1 MAEQFTDLSDVLDGN
16 LLELPV
22 AGRTFVVPSPP
33 ALVGLRLQR
42 VFAAASTPAK
52 QRTNAQR
59 DLLARDEEEFMRD
72 ALGPVFDEMADA
84 GITLEVLKHAAYTAY
99 FAVVTNVD
107 VARAFWERPL
117 GEAETSTST
126 DPEPSTTTPEAT
138 TATGSPSTT
147 TSRPKKKHAS

>member
-1 MAEQFTDLSDVLDGN
+1 VAEQFTDLSDVLGGS

-42 VFAAASTPAK
+42 VFAAANTPKK
-52 QRTNAQR
+52 QRTQAQT

-72 ALGPVFDEMADA
+72 ALGPAFDEMAEA
-84 GITLEVLKHAAYTAY
+84 GVTLDMLKHAAYAAY
-99 FAVVTNVD
+99 FAVVSGVET
-107 VARAFWERPL
+107 ARRYWERPL

-126 DPEPSTTTPEAT
+126 DPEPSTTTPGET
-138 TATGSPSTT
+138 TPTGSPSTT
-147 TSRPKKKHAS
+147 TSRPKKKRDS